1 MAFKVPRALVQKEK
15 KNRRKKIN
23 PLYFSKA
30 EGQLPCLLGFSWGFE
45 YQKGKAASQGAQPGL
60 RESHTSARSDLLA
73 VVDLGN
79 APHIGIH
86 VRGGEG
92 DCEMRSLAVLCVA
105 QNKSAASNKEQIAP
119 LLQRRTDKGT
129 LGFLFC
135 VTLQSPSG
143 PEHQVISTS
152 PCSCWITTVVFV
164 ELWEI
169 KWNYRPGW

>member
-1 MAFKVPRALVQKEK
+1 MGFKVPRALVQEEK
-15 KNRRKKIN
+15 KKKDRRKKIN

-45 YQKGKAASQGAQPGL
+45 YQKGTAASQGAQPGL
-60 RESHTSARSDLLA
+60 RESHTSARSDLLV

-79 APHIGIH
+79 APRIGIR

-92 DCEMRSLAVLCVA
+92 DCEMRRLAVLCVA

-119 LLQRRTDKGT
+119 LLQRRINKGKL

-143 PEHQVISTS
+143 QEHQVISTS
-152 PCSCWITTVVFV
+152 PCSCWITTGVFV
-164 ELWEI
+164 EL
-169 KWNYRPGW
+169 